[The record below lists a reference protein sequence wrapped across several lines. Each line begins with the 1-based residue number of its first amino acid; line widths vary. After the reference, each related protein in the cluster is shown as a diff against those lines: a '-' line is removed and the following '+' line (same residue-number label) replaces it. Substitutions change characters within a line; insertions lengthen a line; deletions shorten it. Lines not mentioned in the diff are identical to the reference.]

1 MIDVLVNFVQKEIKA
16 MLDRGTLDPKEREV
30 KLEPREIELMMDEQM
45 CFIKYHVSE
54 DRSSIVE
61 LVGGV
66 NRYVVFARTTKPL
79 GILMLNLEMVRDKK
93 WQKYRKGLVMIVF
106 YR

>member
-16 MLDRGTLDPKEREV
+16 MLDRETLDPKEREV
-30 KLEPREIELMMDEQM
+30 KLEPRGINMKLELREIELMLDEQM

-61 LVGGV
+61 
-66 NRYVVFARTTKPL
+66 FSWWCEPL
-79 GILMLNLEMVRDKK
+79 RCVSAYHEAAGHLDAKFGNGE
-93 WQKYRKGLVMIVF
+93 G
-106 YR
+106 